1 MAGIT
6 GIQYREV
13 DGIQYPVLEG
23 TMSEETVMA
32 TLGKYGR
39 MAARDLQENDPD
51 RYGMMLLSGMLL
63 PKMQEVQEPGGNAA
77 RRDRGET
84 GTGMDGT
91 GQRES
96 IRYHENDGPADTG
109 RDGSRGRSDQ
119 GSHSSDEITK
129 TQQPED
135 MPQEKPKQEEQKQ
148 EEGTALA
155 VPLLCLISSRGKSRK
170 K

>member
-39 MAARDLQENDPD
+39 MAARD

-63 PKMQEVQEPGGNAA
+63 PKMQEVQEQA
-77 RRDRGET
+77 ET
-84 GTGMDGT
+84 LHEEIAEKLVQAWMAQDNVNPYDTMKMTGLRTQAEMEAEEEVI
-91 GQRES
+91 REV
-96 IRYHENDGPADTG
+96 IHQMR
-109 RDGSRGRSDQ
+109 
-119 GSHSSDEITK
+119 
-129 TQQPED
+129 
-135 MPQEKPKQEEQKQ
+135 
-148 EEGTALA
+148 
-155 VPLLCLISSRGKSRK
+155 
-170 K
+170 